1 MKKKKKPKKSKWQ
14 LKKERRETKYSQ
26 FDPKIH
32 KMSKSGIGFAMKDS
46 VKDKDADFRGAQ
58 LKHLFDKWDGTNDK
72 E

>member
-14 LKKERRETKYSQ
+14 LKKEKQESKYSQ

-32 KMSKSGIGFAMKDS
+32 KMSKTGIGFQMKDNA
-46 VKDKDADFRGAQ
+46 KGKEADYSGAK